1 MLIIHHNSKFLAK
14 WRNLE
19 TFLSFTSCFVY
30 AWIAHFG
37 IHKEHETFIVVI
49 ETIFAMQILSK
60 FFTPYFEEGSV
71 VPITNHWKIC
81 KYYLLGD
88 FWFDFVPVIP
98 FFAFYDNSHEKFWRM
113 LFLIKQLRITRG
125 LKCINLMLL
134 MHHVKEYFNNRML
147 DIIEN
152 DKILAEDKYQDN
164 NNISLLIEINLWLKV
179 AKLLFIIAVMS
190 YYIGLIFF
198 IYQDLIHE
206 LYRDFPELFR

>member
-1 MLIIHHNSKFLAK
+1 
-14 WRNLE
+14 
-19 TFLSFTSCFVY
+19 
-30 AWIAHFG
+30 
-37 IHKEHETFIVVI
+37 
-49 ETIFAMQILSK
+49 
-60 FFTPYFEEGSV
+60 
-71 VPITNHWKIC
+71 
-81 KYYLLGD
+81 
-88 FWFDFVPVIP
+88 
-98 FFAFYDNSHEKFWRM
+98 
-113 LFLIKQLRITRG
+113 
-125 LKCINLMLL
+125 